1 MQPWSWGLYVQFLLL
16 LIGLLSATSE
26 ARLQSAEPAV
36 DQVITR
42 NIDVTGDGVKDRIVV
57 HLRGANWRSPFQ
69 WSLRIYSKG
78 KLVFSHDSD
87 DAWLDRFFADRGYV
101 DDGCG
106 SYLKCKQEY
115 YLRYLPDS
123 VVVIG
128 GFAQDGSAFDKGNSG
143 SIHAVALQEFR
154 EKFKLS
160 PSAASSIVGRIIEN
174 ARSRKFP
181 VLSVPISPVQ
191 GEYPRM
197 FVEEVVAFVTVYRW

>member
-1 MQPWSWGLYVQFLLL
+1 MQTSSRGLYIQFLLL
-16 LIGLLSATSE
+16 LIGLPSATSE

-42 NIDVTGDGVKDRIVV
+42 NIDVTGDGVTDRIVI
-57 HLRGANWRSPFQ
+57 HLKGANWRSPFH
-69 WSLRIYSKG
+69 WSLRIYSKDR
-78 KLVFSHDSD
+78 LVFSHDSD
-87 DAWLDRFFADRGYV
+87 DAGLDRFFADRGFV

-115 YLRYLPDS
+115 YLHYLPDS
-123 VVVIG
+123 LVVSG
-128 GFAQDGSAFDKGNSG
+128 GFAQDGSVCDKANSG
-143 SIHAVALQEFR
+143 SIYAVAQKELT

-160 PSAASSIVGRIIEN
+160 PPAAARVVTRIVERLRTGK
-174 ARSRKFP
+174 AP

-197 FVEEVVAFVTVYRW
+197 FVEEVGAFVTVYRW